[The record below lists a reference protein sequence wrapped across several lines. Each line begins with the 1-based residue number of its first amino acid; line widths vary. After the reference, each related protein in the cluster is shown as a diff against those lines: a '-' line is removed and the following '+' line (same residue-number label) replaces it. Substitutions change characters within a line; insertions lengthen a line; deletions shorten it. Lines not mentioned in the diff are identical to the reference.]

1 MVLVRYGPV
10 ALSRE
15 DRLMF
20 LTIAIILLILW
31 ALGFAIHIGGSL
43 IHILLII
50 GVIALIWHFVAG
62 RRAV

>member
-1 MVLVRYGPV
+1 
-10 ALSRE
+10 
-15 DRLMF
+15 MF

-31 ALGFAIHIGGSL
+31 ALGFAIHIGGGL

-50 GVIALIWHFVAG
+50 GIIALIWHFVAG